1 VVFKSISLHCLA
13 IFRQTLMT
21 ILPSYLFKATPV
33 MHLTFFLG
41 SFLGSV
47 GVHMLNIAF
56 PKGILWSRLCTVYE
70 AS

>member
-1 VVFKSISLHCLA
+1 MVFKSISLHCLA

-21 ILPSYLFKATPV
+21 VLPFYLFKATPV
-33 MHLTFFLG
+33 MRLTSFLA

-56 PKGILWSRLCTVYE
+56 PKGILWNRLCTVCE
-70 AS
+70 TS

>member
-1 VVFKSISLHCLA
+1 
-13 IFRQTLMT
+13 
-21 ILPSYLFKATPV
+21 

-56 PKGILWSRLCTVYE
+56 LRGYCGVGYAQCMRLLEFFSHFWIESILNFFI
-70 AS
+70 